1 MKPGAPGAWVAASR
15 SARPVYAGV
24 VEHSIYVH
32 ADYGSRG
39 LGRALLDAF
48 VTASE
53 DSKHLNHPIRCVP
66 REHGQPGSA
75 PGGGFRVL
83 GTRERIGRHHGV
95 WRDVVMIE
103 RRSPAI

>member
-1 MKPGAPGAWVAASR
+1 VKPGAPGAWVAASR

-53 DSKHLNHPIRCVP
+53 DAGI
-66 REHGQPGSA
+66 
-75 PGGGFRVL
+75 
-83 GTRERIGRHHGV
+83 
-95 WRDVVMIE
+95 
-103 RRSPAI
+103 